1 MPRFK
6 VSADIQME
14 VEISIEAETAKQ
26 AEEIFNEQLAI
37 NATLTELDT
46 ENFDVEEDS
55 ITDIDNIKVEKE

>member
-1 MPRFK
+1 MARFK

-37 NATLTELDT
+37 NATLVELDP

-55 ITDIDNIKVEKE
+55 ITDIDNIRVEQE

>member
-1 MPRFK
+1 MARFK

-37 NATLTELDT
+37 NATLVELDP

-55 ITDIDNIKVEKE
+55 ITDIDNIKVEQE